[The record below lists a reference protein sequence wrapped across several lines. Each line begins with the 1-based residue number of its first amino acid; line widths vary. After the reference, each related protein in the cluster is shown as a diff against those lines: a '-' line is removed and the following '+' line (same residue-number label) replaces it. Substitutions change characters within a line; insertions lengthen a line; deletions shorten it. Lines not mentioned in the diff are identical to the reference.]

1 MSNCLDALSKTNTEF
16 SRIFSV
22 FQNYSKKNVM
32 RLALPVSVKFL
43 HKGNKDLSRN
53 MSSYLSL
60 AAIENAEL
68 LAQHIQPIIDSVI
81 SGNYSLARVL
91 PQIYSV
97 NRDPIKSHVMTLV
110 SILPNC
116 ENPEKMALLN
126 LFALVAKDNPSLLE
140 PSIPQLCDG
149 LTSQSTATSTLQ
161 VFSNMAMTRPQPL
174 ADQTSIIKRT
184 AENFP
189 KTALSSI
196 QLMCLIAKTSQVI
209 DFEVLKKYLNKYYSL
224 SIRCL
229 LTIRKLVI

>member
-1 MSNCLDALSKTNTEF
+1 MQKKSDVSHFVCQQKMSNCLDALSKTNTEF

-209 DFEVLKKYLNKYYSL
+209 DFE
-224 SIRCL
+224 IF
-229 LTIRKLVI
+229 

>member
-1 MSNCLDALSKTNTEF
+1 MYAYNNRIHRLD
-16 SRIFSV
+16 IFVGSSFLYYY
-22 FQNYSKKNVM
+22 FQNYGKKDVM

-116 ENPEKMALLN
+116 DNNEKLALLTVFSYVAKENPAVSRNRYSTVVKYPLQTFPTYY
-126 LFALVAKDNPSLLE
+126 LFYIGTSLFTSL
-140 PSIPQLCDG
+140 SVTAVVKFILCSCTIG
-149 LTSQSTATSTLQ
+149 LIH
-161 VFSNMAMTRPQPL
+161 
-174 ADQTSIIKRT
+174 IIEHEQK
-184 AENFP
+184 
-189 KTALSSI
+189 
-196 QLMCLIAKTSQVI
+196 IAKTDSQ
-209 DFEVLKKYLNKYYSL
+209 KKSL
-224 SIRCL
+224 LFSSY
-229 LTIRKLVI
+229 V